1 MTELN
6 FVWYNTDQ
14 ETVDRVKP
22 RVVADIIRYMT
33 QEVIDDP
40 SMLITHTVFLTDNM
54 ETGPVVHVWG
64 QEDDNRFHCEYQ
76 SRVTWVTLDESQV
89 NEQG

>member
-14 ETVDRVKP
+14 DTIDRVKP
-22 RVVADIIRYMT
+22 LVVADMIRFMT
-33 QEVIDDP
+33 QEVIDNP
-40 SMLITHTVFLTDNM
+40 EMLITHTVFLNGNM

-64 QEDDNRFHCEYQ
+64 QENDNRFHCEYQ
-76 SRVTWVTLDESQV
+76 ETVTWVTLGDGKADEQD
-89 NEQG
+89 